1 MNKIVVFS
9 EKPDIA
15 ANLLTFARGLS
26 EDVEAITI
34 GEAAGA
40 ELSAYGAKKILLL
53 SENKRPESYGEALAA
68 WLVSHGTA
76 LFLVGSTALGRELA
90 ASVAGYADGIMV
102 SEAANIVA
110 DKDGFTASVT
120 IHGGLI
126 SREEHFS
133 SFAVVT
139 LAKGIA
145 VAEKTTG
152 LSETEVLELMADT
165 RVTRVSQDPIP
176 KAGVDLTAAKRI
188 VSIGM
193 GCDEPDVETARSLA
207 ALIDGE
213 LACSRSLA
221 EQRHWLPLDRYVGIS
236 GVITSPD
243 LYLTLGISGQ
253 IQHVFG
259 ARDSK
264 IIAAINKDE
273 NAPIFAAADY
283 GIVGDIHTFMPLLAE
298 ALQKAKK

>member
-1 MNKIVVFS
+1 MKKIVVLS
-9 EKPDIA
+9 EKTDIA

-26 EDVEAITI
+26 EDVEAIAI
-34 GEAAGA
+34 GETAGA
-40 ELSAYGAKKILLL
+40 ALSTYGANQIAVL
-53 SENKRPESYGEALAA
+53 SETNRPESYSEALAA
-68 WLVSHGTA
+68 WLVARGTA
-76 LFLVGSTALGRELA
+76 LFLVGSTAVGREIA
-90 ASVAGYADGIMV
+90 ATVAGYADAIMV
-102 SEAANIVA
+102 SEASNIVA
-110 DKDGFTASVT
+110 DTDGFTASVT
-120 IHGGLI
+120 VHGGLI

-152 LSETEVLELMADT
+152 VAETEALELMADT
-165 RVTRVSQDPIP
+165 RITRVSQDPIP

-193 GCDEPDVETARSLA
+193 GCDEPDVEAAQSLA
-207 ALIDGE
+207 ALLDGE

-221 EQRHWLPLDRYVGIS
+221 EQRHWLPLDRYIGIS
-236 GVITSPD
+236 GVITAPD

-273 NAPIFAAADY
+273 NAPIFGASDY
-283 GIVGDIHTFMPLLAE
+283 GIVGDIHTFMPLLEE
-298 ALQKAKK
+298 ALQKAKN